1 MGSAGSG
8 ARVVKG
14 SGETEVFDPNVI
26 TSDCVE
32 AGIEF
37 WTAAEIAL
45 EVSNEIFDGI
55 NSEEIQRKILSA
67 LYNRNPEVAERYKR
81 FHSMYVRSSS
91 NTIERF
97 DRKRIADSLVK
108 ETSLPKEVAEIIAKE
123 TESELRRLNLDFTS
137 GPLIR
142 EIVNVKLLEHGY
154 EGARSDYTRLGMP
167 VYDAAQFIESPR
179 TGIANL
185 GSADVVRKSLSN
197 NIYREYALLK
207 ILPLHLADAHM
218 KGDIHINK
226 LEYFVTRPYTGIHDM
241 RFFLKGGLNF
251 ESSEFGASVSGPAKN
266 AQSAILQGVKAL
278 TALCSNF
285 SSNQGLHFFNLWL
298 SPYLAGLNS
307 TEIYQLAQ
315 MCIFEISQTYPLSGK
330 GSPSVDLEIDFS
342 IPEEIGKISAVLPG
356 GSASDVIYS
365 DFEEEAREFAWAL
378 ARVYCQGD
386 YRGAGFRTPRLIFKI
401 RDQDV
406 NHKDYADFKL
416 LLHEAGSKHR
426 EVNLLNLSSGG
437 LSPSTSAHSSGLMF
451 QLEGSDFSSTP
462 AGLMNP
468 SSLQC
473 ITLNLP
479 RIAYRAGGSDEN
491 FFETLDE
498 MLAISRE
505 VFAIKREVLS
515 KRIDQGL
522 LPLLSQN
529 LWGEAFFDLEN
540 SYAQEFGE
548 SILNHIHKT
557 LSSWGRE
564 NHLNWAI
571 ASVSHSTVARRF
583 ALLDSGQFSESP
595 FASGKHASADIHY
608 SDSYQLAN
616 QAKLSLVERQKIQH
630 PFQSLST
637 GGFLENIKVKK
648 ESAEELEEIS
658 NQMLRNR
665 VGFWSFKP

>member
-1 MGSAGSG
+1 
-8 ARVVKG
+8 
-14 SGETEVFDPNVI
+14 
-26 TSDCVE
+26 
-32 AGIEF
+32 
-37 WTAAEIAL
+37 
-45 EVSNEIFDGI
+45 
-55 NSEEIQRKILSA
+55 
-67 LYNRNPEVAERYKR
+67 
-81 FHSMYVRSSS
+81 
-91 NTIERF
+91 
-97 DRKRIADSLVK
+97 
-108 ETSLPKEVAEIIAKE
+108 
-123 TESELRRLNLDFTS
+123 
-137 GPLIR
+137 
-142 EIVNVKLLEHGY
+142 
-154 EGARSDYTRLGMP
+154 
-167 VYDAAQFIESPR
+167 
-179 TGIANL
+179 
-185 GSADVVRKSLSN
+185 
-197 NIYREYALLK
+197 
-207 ILPLHLADAHM
+207 
-218 KGDIHINK
+218 
-226 LEYFVTRPYTGIHDM
+226 
-241 RFFLKGGLNF
+241 
-251 ESSEFGASVSGPAKN
+251 
-266 AQSAILQGVKAL
+266 
-278 TALCSNF
+278 
-285 SSNQGLHFFNLWL
+285 
-298 SPYLAGLNS
+298 
-307 TEIYQLAQ
+307 
-315 MCIFEISQTYPLSGK
+315 
-330 GSPSVDLEIDFS
+330 
-342 IPEEIGKISAVLPG
+342 
-356 GSASDVIYS
+356 
-365 DFEEEAREFAWAL
+365 
-378 ARVYCQGD
+378 
-386 YRGAGFRTPRLIFKI
+386 
-401 RDQDV
+401 
-406 NHKDYADFKL
+406 
-416 LLHEAGSKHR
+416 LHEAGSKHR

-529 LWGEAFFDLEN
+529 LWGEAFFDLENSSNLLSYIGLNEAVKVHVDEELSEN